1 MKKEELENDSSKKV
15 IADITKIFI
24 TKKGWYGDAT
34 ISDMMKIAPAFKEH
48 NTTDYIANILKK
60 NLESDDLLYV
70 DTSKLL
76 KSYTEST
83 LDSSYKSYITTVSS
97 YYANI
102 DSIGIIVDVDE
113 FIKEGKIDQ
122 LIVVLSAEM
131 ITMRTHLLN
140 NSVYHSKDIFNN
152 IEDALEHCKK
162 TLIEAIKT
170 KHQEQLK
177 DINRSK
183 DVETT
188 FVLSVIDSFEKDIK
202 KHIYRKKEML

>member
-1 MKKEELENDSSKKV
+1 MNRLNRDRLSSSGLLVKEKKDS
-15 IADITKIFI
+15 
-24 TKKGWYGDAT
+24 
-34 ISDMMKIAPAFKEH
+34 H
-48 NTTDYIANILKK
+48 IANILKK

-102 DSIGIIVDVDE
+102 ESIGIIVDVDD

-131 ITMRTHLLN
+131 MTMRTHLLN
-140 NSVYHSKDIFNN
+140 NSVHHSKDIFNN

-177 DINRSK
+177 DINRCK

-188 FVLSVIDSFEKDIK
+188 FVLSVIDSFERVLKNTCIEK
-202 KHIYRKKEML
+202 RK

>member
-1 MKKEELENDSSKKV
+1 MKKEELKNDSSKKV

-24 TKKGWYGDAT
+24 TKKGWYGEAT

-60 NLESDDLLYV
+60 DLESDELLYV

-76 KSYTEST
+76 KSYIEST

-102 DSIGIIVDVDE
+102 ESIGIIVDVDD

-131 ITMRTHLLN
+131 MTMRTHLLN
-140 NSVYHSKDIFNN
+140 NSIHHSKDIFNN

-162 TLIEAIKT
+162 TLIEAT
-170 KHQEQLK
+170 ETRYQENLK
-177 DINRSK
+177 DVKRYEDDDIANI
-183 DVETT
+183 
-188 FVLSVIDSFEKDIK
+188 LSVIDSFEKDIK
-202 KHIYRKKEML
+202 KYVYRKKERL

>member
-1 MKKEELENDSSKKV
+1 MKMEDLKNDSSKGV

-102 DSIGIIVDVDE
+102 ESIGIIVDVDD

-131 ITMRTHLLN
+131 MTMRTHLLN
-140 NSVYHSKDIFNN
+140 NSVHHSKDIFNN

-162 TLIEAIKT
+162 TLIKATET
-170 KHQEQLK
+170 RYQENLK
-177 DINRSK
+177 DVKRYK
-183 DVETT
+183 DDDIANI
-188 FVLSVIDSFEKDIK
+188 LSVIDSFEKDIK
-202 KHIYRKKEML
+202 KYVYRKKERL